1 MVLLGIVIKRSR
13 HLNECKFPRKSSS
26 FDLGYLGKFW
36 PHCGIKIF
44 LHFVDLEKLWPHC
57 GIKNRDVVNNGRSRH
72 LNECKF
78 P

>member
-1 MVLLGIVIKRSR
+1 MIAVDTCMSANFREKRI
-13 HLNECKFPRKSSS
+13 S
-26 FDLGYLGKFW
+26 FNLGYLEKFW
-36 PHCGIKIF
+36 PHCACVIKIF
-44 LHFVDLEKLWPHC
+44 LNFVDLEKLWPHC

>member
-1 MVLLGIVIKRSR
+1 MIAVDTCMRFGLSRKVLAP
-13 HLNECKFPRKSSS
+13 KF
-26 FDLGYLGKFW
+26 
-36 PHCGIKIF
+36 HCGIKIF
-44 LHFVDLEKLWPHC
+44 MNFVDLEKLWPHC